1 MISYYELTKDI
12 EEKGLEELEKEIFI
26 KTSEYFSNAV
36 DKFKKEIFDT
46 VSDDIEKWIYERIDN
61 TKRYFFDAIVNHLM
75 GVSAVHVAIEDR
87 TKIDEMLSGLGYTVQ
102 SFRKKLYEENKDVI
116 LKAIAEDGFYERLK
130 PYERTFQSWDFSDI
144 TKGYP
149 QSSIARC
156 FLNELIK
163 KDGFDDYMKSILSTD
178 IQAMKNQRDEL
189 KKELSDILSQLEDIE
204 DK

>member
-1 MISYYELTKDI
+1 MISYYELTKEI

-36 DKFKKEIFDT
+36 DKFRKEIFDT
-46 VSDDIEKWIYERIDN
+46 ISTDIEKWIYERIDN

-75 GVSAVHVAIEDR
+75 GVSAVHVTIEDR
-87 TKIDEMLSGLGYTVQ
+87 TKINEMLSGLGYTAE
-102 SFRKKLYEENKDVI
+102 SFRRKIYEENKEVI
-116 LKAIAEDGFYERLK
+116 LEAITRDAMYERLK
-130 PYERTFQSWDFSDI
+130 PYERHYRSWDFADI

-149 QSSIARC
+149 QSSIAKC
-156 FLNELIK
+156 FLNELIE
-163 KDGFDDYMKSILSTD
+163 KDGFDDYMKSVLSKDILRL
-178 IQAMKNQRDEL
+178 KEQRDEL

>member
-61 TKRYFFDAIVNHLM
+61 TIR
-75 GVSAVHVAIEDR
+75 AVHVAIEDR

-102 SFRKKLYEENKDVI
+102 SFSKKLYEENKDVI

-156 FLNELIK
+156 FLNELIE

-189 KKELSDILSQLEDIE
+189 KKKLSDILSQLEDIE

>member
-36 DKFKKEIFDT
+36 DKFRKEIFDT
-46 VSDDIEKWIYERIDN
+46 ISTDIEKWIYERIDN

-75 GVSAVHVAIEDR
+75 GVSEVHVTIEDR
-87 TKIDEMLSGLGYTVQ
+87 TKINEMLSGLGYTVQ

-116 LKAIAEDGFYERLK
+116 LEAIAEDGFYERLK
-130 PYERTFQSWDFSDI
+130 PYERTFQSWDFADI

-149 QSSIARC
+149 QSSIAKC

-163 KDGFDDYMKSILSTD
+163 KDGFDDYMKSVLSKDILR
-178 IQAMKNQRDEL
+178 MKEQRDEL
-189 KKELSDILSQLEDIE
+189 KKSLDDIL
-204 DK
+204 

>member
-61 TKRYFFDAIVNHLM
+61 TKRYFFDTIVNHLM

-156 FLNELIK
+156 FLNELIE